1 LLWWKCTICNNVA
14 FSKPQLQAEMER
26 MTQHTKRPV
35 RSRAEIAAS
44 GSDETVDT
52 IPVKLS
58 CHCRAQS
65 GTIAP
70 ASRLLGVSPKAP
82 RGPLHP
88 GQSRAGVARKSEMQL
103 KQLPCIHEKEI
114 HLAIRACP
122 A

>member
-1 LLWWKCTICNNVA
+1 
-14 FSKPQLQAEMER
+14 MER
-26 MTQHTKRPV
+26 MKQHTKRPV
-35 RSRAEIAAS
+35 RSRAEIAAT

-58 CHCRAQS
+58 RHCRAQS

-70 ASRLLGVSPKAP
+70 ASRLLGVSPKSSTWPSSP
-82 RGPLHP
+82 RAVA
-88 GQSRAGVARKSEMQL
+88 SRVARKSEMQL